1 MGLLDWGWRRSPKL
15 LSAKITPTKHGWSTD
30 HFLQASRALA
40 VLAES
45 SSNIICV
52 VYLKYT
58 FCRVGAVQGAWRLKK
73 ILPFAVSLC
82 LVTCC
87 DNWHGTRIVVIVAT
101 AAMQHWSMNMFF
113 RTCLSLVRAVNS
125 SKWIVLAR
133 CHSGV
138 SYSFAAVF
146 SAPEMST
153 SVIPQAKPL
162 ASP

>member
-1 MGLLDWGWRRSPKL
+1 MDGSVRLGLEKVPKVAISQNHSNEARVKHWPFPAGFARSCL
-15 LSAKITPTKHGWSTD
+15 
-30 HFLQASRALA
+30 
-40 VLAES
+40 VM
-45 SSNIICV
+45 IICV
-52 VYLKYT
+52 VYLRYT
-58 FCRVGAVQGAWRLKK
+58 FCRVGAVQDAWRLKK

-113 RTCLSLVRAVNS
+113 RTYFSLVRAVNS

-146 SAPEMST
+146 SAPENMST
-153 SVIPQAKPL
+153 SVIPQAKLL